1 MKTISRSA
9 LVAFLALAAS
19 ACTASSPTPPP
30 ATAGNPAAAPG
41 APVAYGAP
49 NAQGVQGAPG
59 IVGTSPANALVSPLG
74 IAPANGTAQPIDPTL
89 AGAAGALLDRF
100 AGSLAPGMSREGAPI
115 AANFQTGQTMEQI
128 IPLQTGR
135 CYTVVAAGPTVQ
147 SWDLSLILVTNPVPL
162 QPVLAHETRNG
173 TPAALAGSGN
183 CFKWNFLPAQAR
195 VVVRVDQ
202 GGGVAVAQVYG
213 K

>member
-9 LVAFLALAAS
+9 LVAFIVVSAS
-19 ACTASSPTPPP
+19 ACAASSPTPPP
-30 ATAGNPAAAPG
+30 ATAGYPAAGPG
-41 APVAYGAP
+41 APVSYGTP
-49 NAQGVQGAPG
+49 SAQGVVAASG
-59 IVGTSPANALVSPLG
+59 SPSSANALVSPLG
-74 IAPANGTAQPIDPTL
+74 VAPANGSAQPIDPNL
-89 AGAAGALLDRF
+89 AGAAGALLDKF

-147 SWDLSLILVTNPVPL
+147 AWDFSLILVTNPLPL
-162 QPVLAHETRNG
+162 QPVLAHEVQNG
-173 TPAALAGSGN
+173 TPAALAGGGN

-195 VVVRVDQ
+195 VVVKVDQ